1 MKQLMQLVGISLIV
15 GALLMLSTRLIDPPP
30 DKGKKD
36 VIYVYNWGEYIDPDL
51 TKKFEKETG
60 IKVVYETFDS
70 NEAMMAKIKNGGT
83 AYDVAVPSEYTVQK
97 MKKEKLLYPIDHNKI
112 SNLKNIDK
120 DFMNLPFDKGN
131 KYSIPYFWGTVG
143 ILYNPNKTKGID
155 FSSWNSLWDKRLKD
169 DVLVVD
175 GAREGVGFALNSM
188 NESLNE
194 TNPNKLKKAQDKLVE
209 LAPNVR
215 GVVGDEI
222 NTMMVQHES
231 DVAVVWS
238 GMAADIMTE
247 NPNLDFVVPEEGS
260 NLWFDNLVIPK
271 TAQNVEGAH
280 KFINFLLDEEVG
292 KQNAEWVGYATPN
305 KASYQLLDKDVRE
318 DERFYPDSKVR
329 NKLEVYKDL
338 GKEHIAEYNEAFL
351 KFKMS
356 LK

>member
-1 MKQLMQLVGISLIV
+1 MKQLIQLIGISLIV
-15 GALLMLSTRLIDPPP
+15 GALLILSTKLIDPPP
-30 DKGKKD
+30 AKGKKD
-36 VIYVYNWGEYIDPDL
+36 VIYVYNWGEYIDPAL

-83 AYDVAVPSEYTVQK
+83 PYDVAVPSEYTIQK
-97 MKKEKLLYPIDHNKI
+97 MAKEDLLIPIDHKKL

-120 DFMNLPFDKGN
+120 DFMNLPFDPEN

-143 ILYNPNKTKGID
+143 ILYNPEKTKGID
-155 FSSWNSLWDKRLKD
+155 FNSWNSLWDKRLNK

-175 GAREGVGFALNSM
+175 GAREGIGFSLNSM

-194 TNPNKLKKAQDKLVE
+194 TNPKKLEKAQNKLIKLS
-209 LAPNVR
+209 PNVR

-222 NTMMVQHES
+222 NTMMVQNES
-231 DVAVVWS
+231 NVAVVWS
-238 GMAADIMTE
+238 GMAADIMSE
-247 NPNLDFVVPEEGS
+247 NDKLDFVVPKEGS
-260 NLWFDNLVIPK
+260 NLWFDNMVIPK

-280 KFINFLLDEEVG
+280 KFINFLLEEKNG
-292 KQNAEWVGYATPN
+292 KQNTEWVGYATPN
-305 KASYQLLDKDVRE
+305 KASYKLLDKETRE
-318 DERFYPDSKVR
+318 DERFYPDANIRK
-329 NKLEVYKDL
+329 KLEVYEDL
-338 GKEHIAEYNEAFL
+338 GKENIGKYNEAFL

>member
-1 MKQLMQLVGISLIV
+1 MKQLMQLLGISLFV
-15 GALLMLSTRLIDPPP
+15 GALLILSTKLIDPPP
-30 DKGKKD
+30 SYGKKD
-36 VIYVYNWGEYIDPDL
+36 VLYVYNWGEYIDPEL
-51 TKKFEKETG
+51 TKKFEQETG

-97 MKKEKLLYPIDHNKI
+97 MKKEHLLYQIDHEKI
-112 SNLKNIDK
+112 PNMKNLDK
-120 DFMNLPFDKGN
+120 DFMDLPFDSDN

-143 ILYNPNKTKGID
+143 ILYNPEKTKGLD
-155 FSSWNSLWDKRLKD
+155 FTSWDTLWNKRLKD
-169 DVLVVD
+169 DVLIVD
-175 GAREGVGFALNSM
+175 GAREGIGFALNSM

-194 TNPNKLKKAQDKLVE
+194 TDEKKLQKAQDKLVQ

-222 NTMMVQHES
+222 NTMMGQNET

-238 GMAADIMTE
+238 GMAADIMNKNE
-247 NPNLDFVVPEEGS
+247 QLDFVVPEEGS

-280 KFINFLLDEEVG
+280 KFINFLLEEEVG

-305 KASYQLLDKDVRE
+305 KASYELLDKNIRE

-338 GKEHIAEYNEAFL
+338 GKENIAKYNEAFL

-356 LK
+356 LN

>member
-1 MKQLMQLVGISLIV
+1 MKQLIQLIGISLIV
-15 GALLMLSTRLIDPPP
+15 GALLILSTKLIDPPP
-30 DKGKKD
+30 AKGKKD
-36 VIYVYNWGEYIDPDL
+36 VIYVYNWGEYIDPAL

-83 AYDVAVPSEYTVQK
+83 PYDVAVPSEYTIQK
-97 MKKEKLLYPIDHNKI
+97 MAKEDLLIPIDHKKL

-120 DFMNLPFDKGN
+120 DFMNLPFDPGN

-143 ILYNPNKTKGID
+143 ILYNPEKTKGID
-155 FSSWNSLWDKRLKD
+155 FNSWNSLWDKRLNK

-175 GAREGVGFALNSM
+175 GAREGIGFSLNSM

-194 TNPNKLKKAQDKLVE
+194 TNPKKLEKAQNKLIKLS
-209 LAPNVR
+209 PNVR

-222 NTMMVQHES
+222 NTMMVQNES

-238 GMAADIMTE
+238 GMAADIMSE
-247 NPNLDFVVPEEGS
+247 NDNLDFVVPKEGS
-260 NLWFDNLVIPK
+260 NLWFDNMVIPK

-280 KFINFLLDEEVG
+280 KFINFILDEKNG
-292 KQNAEWVGYATPN
+292 KQNTEWVGYATPN
-305 KASYQLLDKDVRE
+305 KESYKLLDKETRE
-318 DERFYPDSKVR
+318 DERFYPDSNIRK
-329 NKLEVYKDL
+329 KLEVYKDL
-338 GKEHIAEYNEAFL
+338 GKENIAKYNEAFL